1 MAGVLVYGN
10 LVLVG
15 MHQEHYQRQEL
26 WVIALRRKGSMLPVV
41 LVALGLIKTL
51 GKHMV
56 MGVLVVPQRSITWN
70 IVETREVLEKTA
82 LLSSHISVKVVNV

>member
-1 MAGVLVYGN
+1 MAGVLIYGN

-26 WVIALRRKGSMLPVV
+26 WVIALRRKGSMLPVE
-41 LVALGLIKTL
+41 LVVLGLTKTL

-56 MGVLVVPQRSITWN
+56 MGVLVVHRRSIKWN
-70 IVETREVLEKTA
+70 IAEA
-82 LLSSHISVKVVNV
+82 

>member
-1 MAGVLVYGN
+1 MVE
-10 LVLVG
+10 
-15 MHQEHYQRQEL
+15 MHQEHYQRQEI

-41 LVALGLIKTL
+41 LVALGLTKTL

-56 MGVLVVPQRSITWN
+56 MGVLVVHRRSITWN
-70 IVETREVLEKTA
+70 IVEAWEFLEMTA